1 MTKPATTM
9 PSAIAVP
16 YVSSRRQRLEFQA
29 TSLPKAGLYVAGST
43 AHRTA
48 AYVLKKHPAHL
59 PQTPTIHFSSSNRI
73 TQIELPING
82 TMSQEQPQ
90 RPGASQ
96 EPIKYGDLFN
106 VTGELASKPIGPK
119 DAAAMQSAE
128 NKILGETPKGGAA
141 AVMQSAAIANERAGV
156 VSHNQADV
164 AGDQG
169 VAVIKSDA
177 DGDVMIT
184 EAVAGQIVGQ
194 YRQPDVSAVTTPAML
209 VDPGSITIGEA
220 LEAAAISAADK
231 PIDQSDAAAI
241 QAAEMRATGSSEI
254 TPGGIASEAQSA
266 ATRNARTQR
275 FEDQATLS
283 DVLSDATAML
293 PKDKAV
299 TREDAERVV
308 AAEVRNNPGMS
319 TTPGGVGAA
328 MAAAAKRNQNSTI

>member
-1 MTKPATTM
+1 
-9 PSAIAVP
+9 
-16 YVSSRRQRLEFQA
+16 
-29 TSLPKAGLYVAGST
+29 
-43 AHRTA
+43 
-48 AYVLKKHPAHL
+48 
-59 PQTPTIHFSSSNRI
+59 
-73 TQIELPING
+73 
-82 TMSQEQPQ
+82 MSQEQPQ

-96 EPIKYGDLFN
+96 EPIKYGDVFN

-156 VSHNQADV
+156 VSHNRADV

-184 EAVAGQIVGQ
+184 EAVAGLIVGQ

-254 TPGGIASEAQSA
+254 T
-266 ATRNARTQR
+266 QR

-299 TREDAERVV
+299 SREDAERVV

>member
-1 MTKPATTM
+1 M
-9 PSAIAVP
+9 
-16 YVSSRRQRLEFQA
+16 SR
-29 TSLPKAGLYVAGST
+29 
-43 AHRTA
+43 
-48 AYVLKKHPAHL
+48 
-59 PQTPTIHFSSSNRI
+59 
-73 TQIELPING
+73 
-82 TMSQEQPQ
+82 EQPQ

-96 EPIKYGDLFN
+96 EPIKYGDVFN

-308 AAEVRNNPGMS
+308 AAEVRNNPRMS